1 MSEYRVAIGAF
12 AWIAANAGLRW
23 RSKSTKQKKSSKLRA
38 VGGEGKCE
46 KGTLSNPVH
55 FKKRWISLDRCKTRS
70 RSKTVGQRSQTLN
83 QRGERVRE
91 SSQQGGFRTRS
102 QSHVRRRKRI
112 PDANVDSFKNSCIPC
127 KTYLFDQA
135 WQRGRNRE
143 RTGEKYKGDKH
154 CSHVGEGPTNKT
166 GDIGA
171 TQLIF
176 LTSVAASRCLLLGQ
190 AIFTI
195 IEMLLVRAGI
205 ETNPGPISPTSSAC
219 CNAYQHFKRV
229 KNAIEKA
236 QNNFQSKATLETLTK
251 KVIEIEETG
260 I

>member
-12 AWIAANAGLRW
+12 AWIAANTGLRW

-55 FKKRWISLDRCKTRS
+55 FKKRWMSLDRCKTRS

-127 KTYLFDQA
+127 KTYLFDQV
-135 WQRGRNRE
+135 WQRGRRHE
-143 RTGEKYKGDKH
+143 RTGEKYKADKH
-154 CSHVGEGPTNKT
+154 CSHIGKGPLNKT

-171 TQLIF
+171 ATYLHF
-176 LTSVAASRCLLLGQ
+176 LTSGCLLLEQ
-190 AIFTI
+190 TIFSI
-195 IEMLLVRAGI
+195 VQVLLVRAGI
-205 ETNPGPISPTSSAC
+205 ETNPGPTSPTSSAC
-219 CNAYQHFKRV
+219 CNAYQHFRRV
-229 KNAIEKA
+229 ENTIEKT
-236 QNNFQSKATLETLTK
+236 QNNFQSKATPETLTK